1 MLLTY
6 AVCSGFI
13 LHFFS
18 MGTRHKFLLLS
29 TAITSMAFSSIILGN
44 TSYAST
50 QYVSAYSY
58 TNGYTAGSTITLA
71 NKSIEIT
78 QAGTYTL
85 KGTITDGQVVVN
97 V

>member
-1 MLLTY
+1 
-6 AVCSGFI
+6 
-13 LHFFS
+13 